1 VEKKVNF
8 VAGLPTWMWLTEAN
22 SGAGGSCTTKGKC
35 PTVFVGAQGMAAR

>member
-1 VEKKVNF
+1 
-8 VAGLPTWMWLTEAN
+8 MWLTEAN